1 MLTVHHLG
9 RSQSERIVW
18 LCEELEI
25 PYRLLQ
31 YSRDPITRFAPTDYR
46 ALHPIGTAPIITN
59 RSVILPE
66 SGAIIEY
73 IITRYGSDRLKILPG
88 IGDFPSYLLW
98 FHFAS
103 ASLLPSLTAINQAAV
118 LKNDNSSGA
127 HRSRVDRAMSLVE
140 ARLAQAQ
147 YFAGEL
153 FSAADIMMFFPLTT
167 LRHIRPMDLTSF
179 RGIRGY
185 LKRVGERP
193 AYLKAMRKSD
203 PDMPLMSAL
212 RVKPY
217 QEREACA
224 ATEGCRPQ
232 SGRSCRF
239 QSKRRII
246 SGALRES
253 RIGARP
259 P

>member
-18 LCEELEI
+18 LCEELET

-31 YSRDPITRFAPTDYR
+31 YARDPVTGLAPAEYR
-46 ALHPIGTAPIITN
+46 ALHPIGTAPIITDDAL
-59 RSVILPE
+59 VLPE

-73 IITRYGSDRLKILPG
+73 VIARYGGGRLKISPESVEFPG
-88 IGDFPSYLLW
+88 YLFW
-98 FHFAS
+98 FHFAN
-103 ASLLPSLTAINQAAV
+103 ASLLPSLTAVNRAAV
-118 LKNDNSSGA
+118 LKHDDAGGA
-127 HRSRVDRAMSLVE
+127 HPSRVDRAMSLVE

-167 LRHIRPMDLTSF
+167 LRHFRPMELSGF
-179 RGIRGY
+179 PGIRGY

-203 PDMPLMSAL
+203 PNMPLMLA
-212 RVKPY
+212 
-217 QEREACA
+217 
-224 ATEGCRPQ
+224 
-232 SGRSCRF
+232 
-239 QSKRRII
+239 
-246 SGALRES
+246 
-253 RIGARP
+253 
-259 P
+259 